1 MSNDMIREDL
11 IFCCSFFTFY
21 TYFQACQG
29 RGFLHKLNQICLN
42 QITLLVTQE
51 HRSLIIISS
60 RSLLNSYLVASSLC
74 ADIWNLSTVR
84 KGYSVIGLSSL
95 KVCESLVT
103 NSETSN
109 SIFCFLITCDKGCC
123 HLIVITY

>member
-1 MSNDMIREDL
+1 MSNDMIWKGL
-11 IFCCSFFTFY
+11 IFSCILFSFY

-51 HRSLIIISS
+51 YRSLIIISS
-60 RSLLNSYLVASSLC
+60 RSLLNCYLVASSLC
-74 ADIWNLSTVR
+74 TNTWNLSTVR
-84 KGYSVIGLSSL
+84 KGYSVIGLSRL
-95 KVCESLVT
+95 KVSKSFVT
-103 NSETSN
+103 DSETCN
-109 SIFCFLITCDKGCC
+109 SAFGFLITCDKGCF